1 MNIEIILENS
11 LSKMKSSRIFAV
23 QVLQELKKL

>member
-1 MNIEIILENS
+1 MNIEIILEKS
-11 LSKMKSSRIFAV
+11 LSKMKSSRTFAA